1 MIAPFGDFQIREG
14 LHLSAGK
21 LSSNMTDIESV
32 FDIEKDFLFSVLD
45 RTDDLIGESETS
57 TNDSQSHLLVLDRI
71 VSLLTS
77 VALTYSEQDLGEW
90 ESLFEAFW
98 EVLQTLKL
106 HLKISGEP
114 GTPSPVSRLECQ
126 VLRTGKPSRPKFFV
140 SADFLEDIRRL
151 RFSLDKISRF
161 LACCGGLFTTDLQLY
176 GLQNMT

>member
-32 FDIEKDFLFSVLD
+32 FDTEKDLPDFLFSVLD

-90 ESLFEAFW
+90 ESLFEAF
-98 EVLQTLKL
+98 
-106 HLKISGEP
+106 
-114 GTPSPVSRLECQ
+114 
-126 VLRTGKPSRPKFFV
+126 
-140 SADFLEDIRRL
+140 
-151 RFSLDKISRF
+151 
-161 LACCGGLFTTDLQLY
+161 
-176 GLQNMT
+176 

>member
-90 ESLFEAFW
+90 ESLFEAF
-98 EVLQTLKL
+98 
-106 HLKISGEP
+106 
-114 GTPSPVSRLECQ
+114 
-126 VLRTGKPSRPKFFV
+126 
-140 SADFLEDIRRL
+140 
-151 RFSLDKISRF
+151 
-161 LACCGGLFTTDLQLY
+161 
-176 GLQNMT
+176 